1 MVERP
6 TIAFRVDESQKERWE
21 SYAED
26 NPEYDSLSHLLRV
39 AVAHEMSD
47 QYGVKGHGGGVG
59 GEQVGELVTA
69 VDKMGSRLEEVEE
82 RVKDTTEAVY
92 TNIGDFSDAPDEGE
106 LLTAIPYGEENA
118 ILSESVA
125 SEVGV
130 TDPATVSWVDM
141 KLHHMEQ
148 KTGAVTSHIEGGY
161 SSFGEAMASDGSA
174 TTVRWY
180 REE

>member
-1 MVERP
+1 MEERP
-6 TIAFRVDESQKERWE
+6 TIAFRVDESQKETWKT
-21 SYAED
+21 YAED

-47 QYGVKGHGGGVG
+47 QYGVKGHEGGGG
-59 GEQVGELVTA
+59 SEQVGELVT
-69 VDKMGSRLEEVEE
+69 VVNKMDSRLEEVEE
-82 RVKDTTEAVY
+82 KVQDATEAAY
-92 TNIGDFSDAPDEGE
+92 TSVGHSSDAPSEGE
-106 LLTAIPYGEENA
+106 LLTVIPYGKENA

-125 SEVGV
+125 AEVGV
-130 TDPATVSWVDM
+130 TDQATVSWIDM
-141 KLHHMEQ
+141 KLNHMEQ
-148 KTGAVTSHIEGGY
+148 KTGAIKSLMEGGY